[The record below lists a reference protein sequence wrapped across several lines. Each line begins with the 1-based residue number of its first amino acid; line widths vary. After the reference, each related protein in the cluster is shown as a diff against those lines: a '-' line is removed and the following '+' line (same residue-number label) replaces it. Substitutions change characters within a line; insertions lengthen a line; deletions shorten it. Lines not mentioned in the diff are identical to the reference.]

1 MTGLLEQLIA
11 IPSLSRDEK
20 AVADFLEAWLTREG
34 LAPHRCGNNLW
45 CSHGEG
51 PAVLLDA
58 HIDTVKPV
66 SGWTRDPFTPSVEN
80 GRLYGLGSNDDG
92 ASVVS
97 LIAAYKQLISKPQP
111 YTLVLSLS
119 AEEES
124 SGRNGLEISLREIEA
139 ACGPVT
145 CGVFGEPTSLEMVI
159 AEKGLMVLD
168 CTVEGV
174 AGHAARN
181 TGVNAIYQALPA
193 IEWFRSKQFDKVS
206 DLLGP
211 VKMTVTQIQA
221 GTQHNVIPDRCT
233 FVVDVRSNGL
243 YTNEELL
250 GLIQAEAPCEV
261 VARSTRLCG
270 SSIPAD
276 HPLVQRG
283 LALGLPAVG
292 SPTLSNQ
299 ALVRFPS
306 VKLGPGDSPRSH
318 TADEYVDI
326 ADIPRAVDLYVQL
339 LNDLEIPSLRSE

>member
-1 MTGLLEQLIA
+1 MTGLLQQLIS

-20 AVADFLEAWLTREG
+20 AVADFLESWLFRHG
-34 LAPHRCGNNLW
+34 MAPHRCGNNLW

-51 PAVLLDA
+51 PVVLMDA

-66 SGWTRDPFTPSVEN
+66 AGWSRDPFTPSVED

-92 ASVVS
+92 ASVVA
-97 LIAAYKQLISKPQP
+97 LIEAYRQLTAHSQS
-111 YTLVLSLS
+111 YNLVLSLS
-119 AEEES
+119 SEEET
-124 SGRNGLEISLREIEA
+124 SGRNGLEISLKEIEA
-139 ACGPVT
+139 ACGPVV
-145 CGVFGEPTSLEMVI
+145 CGVFGEPTSLEMVV

-168 CTVEGV
+168 CSVKGV

-181 TGVNAIYQALPA
+181 TGVNAIYEALPA
-193 IEWFRSKQFDKVS
+193 IHWFKDKQFEKVS

-211 VKMTVTQIQA
+211 VKMTVTQVNA
-221 GTQHNVIPDRCT
+221 GTQHNVIPDLCT

-250 GLIQAEAPCEV
+250 DLIQAEAPCEV
-261 VARSTRLCG
+261 VARSTRLHG
-270 SSIPAD
+270 SAIAAD

-299 ALVRFPS
+299 ALCRFPS
-306 VKLGPGDSPRSH
+306 VKIGPGDSPRSH
-318 TADEYVDI
+318 TADEYVCIGDI
-326 ADIPRAVDLYVQL
+326 GKAVNIYVNL
-339 LNDLEIPSLRSE
+339 LDNLTI

>member
-1 MTGLLEQLIA
+1 MTDLLQQLIA

-20 AVADFLEAWLTREG
+20 AVADFLESWLFRQG

-51 PAVLLDA
+51 PVILLDA

-66 SGWTRDPFTPSVEN
+66 AGWRRDPFTPSVED

-92 ASVVS
+92 ASVVA
-97 LIAAYKQLISKPQP
+97 LIEAYRQLTSRSQP

-124 SGRNGLEISLREIEA
+124 SGRNGLEISLKEIET
-139 ACGPVT
+139 ACGPIA

-168 CTVEGV
+168 CTVTGL

-181 TGVNAIYQALPA
+181 NGVNAIYKALPA
-193 IEWFRSKQFDKVS
+193 IEWFRQKRFYKISE
-206 DLLGP
+206 LLGP
-211 VKMTVTQIQA
+211 VKMTVTQIAA
-221 GTQHNVIPDRCT
+221 GTQHNVIPDTCT

-243 YTNEELL
+243 YSNEELL
-250 GLIQAEAPCEV
+250 KVIQAEAPCKVE
-261 VARSTRLCG
+261 ARSTRLCG
-270 SSIPAD
+270 SAID
-276 HPLVQRG
+276 KGHPLVRRG
-283 LALGLPAVG
+283 IETGLSAVG
-292 SPTLSNQ
+292 SPPLSNQ
-299 ALVRFPS
+299 ALCSFPS
-306 VKLGPGDSPRSH
+306 IKLGPGNSFRSH

-326 ADIPRAVDLYVQL
+326 ADIGKAVDIYVNL
-339 LNDLEIPSLRSE
+339 LNGLAL

>member
-1 MTGLLEQLIA
+1 MTNLLRQMIA

-20 AVADFLEAWLTREG
+20 AVADFLEAWLAGKG

-45 CSHGEG
+45 CCRGKG
-51 PAVLLDA
+51 PVILLDA

-66 SGWTRDPFTPSVEN
+66 DGWTRDPFTPTVED

-92 ASVVS
+92 ASVVA
-97 LIAAYKQLISKPQP
+97 LIETFLRLTARPQP

-124 SGRNGLEISLREIEA
+124 SGRNGLEISLKEIEA
-139 ACGPVT
+139 ACGPVS
-145 CGVFGEPTSLEMVI
+145 CGVFGEPTSLEMVV

-168 CTVEGV
+168 CTVKGV
-174 AGHAARN
+174 AGHAARD
-181 TGVNAIYQALPA
+181 TGINAIYKALPA
-193 IEWFRSKQFDKVS
+193 IEWFRNKRFDKVS
-206 DLLGP
+206 DQLGP
-211 VKMTVTQIQA
+211 VKMTVTQVQA
-221 GTQHNVIPDRCT
+221 GTQHNVIPDLCT

-243 YTNEELL
+243 YSNEELL
-250 GLIQAEAPCEV
+250 ELIQAEAPCEV
-261 VARSTRLCG
+261 VARSTRLHG
-270 SSIPAD
+270 SSIATG

-306 VKLGPGDSPRSH
+306 IKLGPGDSPRSH
-318 TADEYVDI
+318 TADEYVVVDDI
-326 ADIPRAVDLYVQL
+326 DKAVNIYVSL
-339 LNDLEIPSLRSE
+339 LDGLTVG

>member
-1 MTGLLEQLIA
+1 MTSLLEQLVS

-20 AVADFLEAWLTREG
+20 AVADFLESWLFRHG
-34 LAPHRCGNNLW
+34 MAPHRCGNNLW
-45 CSHGEG
+45 CCHGEG

-66 SGWTRDPFTPSVEN
+66 AGWTRDPFTPSVEN

-97 LIAAYKQLISKPQP
+97 VIEAFRRLTAHSQP

-119 AEEES
+119 AEEET

-139 ACGPVT
+139 ACGPVV
-145 CGVFGEPTSLEMVI
+145 CGVFGEPTSLEMVV

-168 CTVEGV
+168 CSVDGV
-174 AGHAARN
+174 AGHAARD
-181 TGVNAIYQALPA
+181 TGVNAIYKALPA
-193 IEWFRSKQFDKVS
+193 IDWFRNKRFDKVS
-206 DLLGP
+206 PLLGP
-211 VKMTVTQIQA
+211 VKMSVTQIQA
-221 GTQHNVIPDRCT
+221 GTQHNVIPDACS

-250 GLIQAEAPCEV
+250 AAIQAEAPCTV
-261 VARSTRLCG
+261 AARSTRLHG
-270 SSIPAD
+270 SSIAED

-299 ALVRFPS
+299 ALCRFPS
-306 VKLGPGDSPRSH
+306 IKLGPGDSPRSH
-318 TADEYVDI
+318 TADEYVDL
-326 ADIPRAVDLYVQL
+326 ADIPKAVDLYVEL
-339 LNDLEIPSLRSE
+339 LNGLPLSC

>member
-1 MTGLLEQLIA
+1 MTELLQKLIA
-11 IPSLSRDEK
+11 IPSLSRDES
-20 AVADFLEAWLTREG
+20 AVADFLEAWLTGEG

-45 CSHGEG
+45 CCRGEG

-66 SGWTRDPFTPSVEN
+66 AGWTRDPFMPSVE
-80 GRLYGLGSNDDG
+80 GDRLYGLGSNDDG
-92 ASVVS
+92 ASVVA
-97 LIAAYKQLISKPQP
+97 IIEAYKRLTARPQP

-124 SGRNGLEISLREIEA
+124 SGRNGLEISLVEIEA
-139 ACGPVT
+139 TCGPIA
-145 CGVFGEPTSLEMVI
+145 CGVFGEPTSLEMVV

-168 CTVEGV
+168 CSVKGV

-193 IEWFRSKQFDKVS
+193 IQWFKDKQFEKVS
-206 DLLGP
+206 DQLGP
-211 VKMTVTQIQA
+211 VKMTVTQVNA
-221 GTQHNVIPDRCT
+221 GTQHNVIPDLCT

-250 GLIQAEAPCEV
+250 ALIQEEAPCTV
-261 VARSTRLCG
+261 VARSTRLHG
-270 SSIPAD
+270 SAIVAD

-306 VKLGPGDSPRSH
+306 VKIGPGDSPRSH
-318 TADEYVDI
+318 TADEFVEI
-326 ADIPRAVDLYVQL
+326 ADIPRAVDIYVKL
-339 LNDLEIPSLRSE
+339 LDGLSV

>member
-1 MTGLLEQLIA
+1 MTELLQKLIS

-20 AVADFLEAWLTREG
+20 AVADFLEAWLSEEG
-34 LAPHRCGNNLW
+34 LNPHRCSNNLW
-45 CSHGEG
+45 CCHGEG
-51 PAVLLDA
+51 PALLLDA

-66 SGWTRDPFTPSVEN
+66 AGWTRDPFTPAVEN

-92 ASVVS
+92 ASVVA
-97 LIAAYKQLISKPQP
+97 LIAAYKRLIAKPQP

-124 SGRNGLEISLREIEA
+124 SGRNGLEISLAEIEA
-139 ACGPVT
+139 ACGPVA
-145 CGVFGEPTSLEMVI
+145 CGVFGEPTSLEMVV

-181 TGVNAIYQALPA
+181 TGVNAIYKALPA
-193 IEWFRSKQFDKVS
+193 IQWFKDKQFDKVS

-211 VKMTVTQIQA
+211 VKMTVTQVNA

-243 YTNEELL
+243 YTNEDLL
-250 GLIQAEAPCEV
+250 ALIQEEAPCTV
-261 VARSTRLCG
+261 VARSTRLHG
-270 SSIPAD
+270 SSIATD

-318 TADEYVDI
+318 TADEYVVIDDI
-326 ADIPRAVDLYVQL
+326 AKAVDIYVKL
-339 LNDLEIPSLRSE
+339 LDGIQP